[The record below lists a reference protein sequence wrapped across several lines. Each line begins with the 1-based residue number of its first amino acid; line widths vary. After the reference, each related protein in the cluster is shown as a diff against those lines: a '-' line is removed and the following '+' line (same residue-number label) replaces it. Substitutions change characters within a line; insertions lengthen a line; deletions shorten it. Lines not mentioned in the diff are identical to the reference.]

1 MECYFKGKESPILV
15 YKLMSA
21 TFLRSHE
28 EISSLNGDIWNVLP
42 ELFVLAQIKFIGHL
56 TDK

>member
-1 MECYFKGKESPILV
+1 
-15 YKLMSA
+15 MSA

-42 ELFVLAQIKFIGHL
+42 ELFVLAQTKFIVNL